1 MVDGPDVV
9 HLKQLTGGKGSSRR
23 SESLR
28 SQIEHFRQTLLK
40 GNIAVTVPPD
50 APADL
55 LQEGP
60 ATDKLLALAV
70 RRSKM
75 PAQKKTVTSVILA
88 REEKEK
94 KKKTTSG
101 MG

>member
-9 HLKQLTGGKGSSRR
+9 HLKQLTGGKSSGRR
-23 SESLR
+23 LEFLI
-28 SQIEHFRQTLLK
+28 SQNQAFQTDSSK
-40 GNIAVTVPPD
+40 GNTAVTVPPD

-75 PAQKKTVTSVILA
+75 PAKKKTVTSVLFA
-88 REEKEK
+88 REK
-94 KKKTTSG
+94 KKKPTSG